1 MPVISDHKLR
11 YVLAQHGASQS
22 IALGRRTVT
31 HVVLGTN
38 CCGGLAG
45 SKLQK
50 EIAKA
55 RGNVVKYITV
65 EW

>member
-38 CCGGLAG
+38 GGGLAG

-50 EIAKA
+50 EIVKA